1 MTNTYYIF
9 IESLRNTYEAGG
21 VVMLPI
27 LLAGVVGFYFL
38 FASWMRIGGDS
49 FRNDVHKVVRRMQR
63 DLNGEGSVSKTGD
76 AHGVANAPAKE
87 HCETVALQRLRKR
100 GGFLSREF
108 SYAIEVAQKN
118 YDEFC
123 DYMQV
128 RMMKSVRYMEQGN
141 HIISVM
147 AAAAP
152 LLGLLGTVTGMVS
165 TFEVIT
171 LYGNQNPVLMADGIS
186 EALISTQSG
195 LLVAFPLTLLKQ
207 RLDERIEMLKQEM
220 ELGATVID
228 NYFATQVGDSSITA
242 TRANESRMTTTDA
255 DNSRIV
261 AAHADNSS
269 FAANHA
275 NEPRMNRH
283 CEP

>member
-1 MTNTYYIF
+1 MRQCVNENMNNTYYIF

-27 LLAGVVGFYFL
+27 LLAGVIGFYFL
-38 FASWMRIGGDS
+38 FASWLRIGGDF
-49 FRNDVHKVVRRMQR
+49 FRRDIHHVVKRMQM
-63 DLNGEGSVSKTGD
+63 DLSGE
-76 AHGVANAPAKE
+76 NE
-87 HCETVALQRLRKR
+87 QCEDVALKRLRKR
-100 GGFLSREF
+100 SGFLSREL
-108 SYAIEVAQKN
+108 SYAMEIAQKN
-118 YDEFC
+118 YDEFR

-128 RMMKSVRYMEQGN
+128 RMMKSMRYMEQGN
-141 HIISVM
+141 HIIMVM

-195 LLVAFPLTLLKQ
+195 LLIAFPLTLLKQ
-207 RLDERIEMLKQEM
+207 RLDERIESLKQEM

-228 NYFATQVGDSSITA
+228 NYFAAKNQDEKFTELAEVNA
-242 TRANESRMTTTDA
+242 
-255 DNSRIV
+255 
-261 AAHADNSS
+261 
-269 FAANHA
+269 
-275 NEPRMNRH
+275 
-283 CEP
+283 

>member
-27 LLAGVVGFYFL
+27 LLAGVIGFYFL
-38 FASWMRIGGDS
+38 FASWFRIGVDF
-49 FRNDVHKVVRRMQR
+49 FRKDIHKVVKRMQQ
-63 DLNGEGSVSKTGD
+63 DLNGEG
-76 AHGVANAPAKE
+76 AAAKNGE
-87 HCETVALQRLRKR
+87 PRENGHCEVVALQRLRKR
-100 GGFLSREF
+100 GGFLSREL
-108 SYAIEVAQKN
+108 SYAMEIAQKN
-118 YDEFC
+118 YNEFR

-141 HIISVM
+141 HIVMVM

-152 LLGLLGTVTGMVS
+152 LLGLLGTVTGMVA

-195 LLVAFPLTLLKQ
+195 LLIAFPLTLLKQ
-207 RLDERIEMLKQEM
+207 RLDERIENLKQEM

-228 NYFATQVGDSSITA
+228 NYFAT
-242 TRANESRMTTTDA
+242 RASD
-255 DNSRIV
+255 SRINETF
-261 AAHADNSS
+261 ADDS
-269 FAANHA
+269 
-275 NEPRMNRH
+275 RITRH

>member
-27 LLAGVVGFYFL
+27 LLAGVIGFYFL
-38 FASWMRIGGDS
+38 FASWLRIGGDF
-49 FRNDVHKVVRRMQR
+49 FRQDIAKVVKRLQK
-63 DLNGEGSVSKTGD
+63 DLSGKGSVAGNGAVHESS
-76 AHGVANAPAKE
+76 E
-87 HCETVALQRLRKR
+87 QRETIALTRLRKR
-100 GGFLSREF
+100 GGFLSREL
-108 SYAIEVAQKN
+108 SYALEIAQK
-118 YDEFC
+118 DLQSFR

-141 HIISVM
+141 HVVAVM
-147 AAAAP
+147 ASAAP

-195 LLVAFPLTLLKQ
+195 LLIAFPLTLLKQ
-207 RLDERIEMLKQEM
+207 RLDERIEILKHEM

-228 NYFATQVGDSSITA
+228 NYFAARSG
-242 TRANESRMTTTDA
+242 
-255 DNSRIV
+255 
-261 AAHADNSS
+261 H
-269 FAANHA
+269 
-275 NEPRMNRH
+275 RH

>member
-1 MTNTYYIF
+1 MTSTYYIF

-38 FASWMRIGGDS
+38 FASWFRIGGDF
-49 FRNDVHKVVRRMQR
+49 FRKDIHKVVKRMQQ
-63 DLNGEGSVSKTGD
+63 DLNGEGAATKIGEPRED
-76 AHGVANAPAKE
+76 GHRE
-87 HCETVALQRLRKR
+87 IVALQRLRKR
-100 GGFLSREF
+100 GGFLSREL
-108 SYAIEVAQKN
+108 SYAMEIAQKN
-118 YDEFC
+118 YNEFR

-141 HIISVM
+141 HIVMVM

-195 LLVAFPLTLLKQ
+195 LLIAFPLTLLKQ
-207 RLDERIEMLKQEM
+207 RLDERIENLKQEM

-228 NYFATQVGDSSITA
+228 NYFASRAALSLRAVGEAI
-242 TRANESRMTTTDA
+242 
-255 DNSRIV
+255 
-261 AAHADNSS
+261 
-269 FAANHA
+269 
-275 NEPRMNRH
+275 
-283 CEP
+283 

>member
-1 MTNTYYIF
+1 MDNNLYIF
-9 IESLRNTYEAGG
+9 IEALRGTYGAGG

-27 LLAGVVGFYFL
+27 LITGVIGFYYL
-38 FASWMRIGGDS
+38 YSTWIRIGRDS
-49 FRNDVHKVVRRMQR
+49 FRKDVHKVI
-63 DLNGEGSVSKTGD
+63 D
-76 AHGVANAPAKE
+76 
-87 HCETVALQRLRKR
+87 RLRKDLQESESGRARTARRHLKKR
-100 GGFLSREF
+100 GGIVARELHL
-108 SYAIEVAQKN
+108 ALKVALDTPRD
-118 YDEFC
+118 YR

-128 RMMKSVRYMEQGN
+128 RMIKTVRYMQQGT

-207 RLDERIEMLKQEM
+207 RLDERIDYLTQQL
-220 ELGATVID
+220 ELGATVIE
-228 NYFATQVGDSSITA
+228 NYISN
-242 TRANESRMTTTDA
+242 R
-255 DNSRIV
+255 
-261 AAHADNSS
+261 
-269 FAANHA
+269 
-275 NEPRMNRH
+275 PPMN
-283 CEP
+283 

>member
-1 MTNTYYIF
+1 
-9 IESLRNTYEAGG
+9 
-21 VVMLPI
+21 MLPI

-38 FASWMRIGGDS
+38 FASWFRIGGDF
-49 FRNDVHKVVRRMQR
+49 FRKDIHKVVKRMQQ
-63 DLNGEGSVSKTGD
+63 DLNGEG
-76 AHGVANAPAKE
+76 VAAKNGE
-87 HCETVALQRLRKR
+87 SREDGHREVVALQRLRKR
-100 GGFLSREF
+100 GGFLSREL
-108 SYAIEVAQKN
+108 SYAMEIAQKN
-118 YDEFC
+118 YNEFR

-141 HIISVM
+141 HIVMVM

-195 LLVAFPLTLLKQ
+195 LLIAFPLTLLKQ
-207 RLDERIEMLKQEM
+207 RLDERIENLKQEM

-228 NYFATQVGDSSITA
+228 NYFASRAALSLRAVGEAI
-242 TRANESRMTTTDA
+242 
-255 DNSRIV
+255 
-261 AAHADNSS
+261 
-269 FAANHA
+269 
-275 NEPRMNRH
+275 
-283 CEP
+283 

>member
-38 FASWMRIGGDS
+38 FASWFRIGGDF
-49 FRNDVHKVVRRMQR
+49 FRKDIHKVVKRMQQ
-63 DLNGEGSVSKTGD
+63 DLNGEGAATKIGEPRED
-76 AHGVANAPAKE
+76 GHRE
-87 HCETVALQRLRKR
+87 IVALQRLRKR
-100 GGFLSREF
+100 GGFLSREL
-108 SYAIEVAQKN
+108 SYAMEIAQKN
-118 YDEFC
+118 YNEFR

-141 HIISVM
+141 HIVMVM

-195 LLVAFPLTLLKQ
+195 LLIAFPLTLLKQ
-207 RLDERIEMLKQEM
+207 RLDERIENLKQEM

-228 NYFATQVGDSSITA
+228 NYFAAQSKD
-242 TRANESRMTTTDA
+242 
-255 DNSRIV
+255 
-261 AAHADNSS
+261 
-269 FAANHA
+269 
-275 NEPRMNRH
+275 
-283 CEP
+283 

>member
-1 MTNTYYIF
+1 MTDFHYIF

-38 FASWMRIGGDS
+38 FASWFRIGSDF
-49 FRNDVHKVVRRMQR
+49 FRKDIHRVVKRMQL
-63 DLNGEGSVSKTGD
+63 DLNGECTASIGETRTD
-76 AHGVANAPAKE
+76 E
-87 HCETVALQRLRKR
+87 QCEEFALQRLRKH
-100 GGFLSREF
+100 GGFLSRELA
-108 SYAIEVAQKN
+108 YAVEIAQKN
-118 YDEFC
+118 YGEFR
-123 DYMQV
+123 DYIQV

-141 HIISVM
+141 HVIMVM

-195 LLVAFPLTLLKQ
+195 LLIAFPLTLLKQ
-207 RLDERIEMLKQEM
+207 RLDERIENLKQEM

-228 NYFATQVGDSSITA
+228 NYFATRTSDSC
-242 TRANESRMTTTDA
+242 
-255 DNSRIV
+255 IV
-261 AAHADNSS
+261 ATLADES
-269 FAANHA
+269 HIT
-275 NEPRMNRH
+275 RH